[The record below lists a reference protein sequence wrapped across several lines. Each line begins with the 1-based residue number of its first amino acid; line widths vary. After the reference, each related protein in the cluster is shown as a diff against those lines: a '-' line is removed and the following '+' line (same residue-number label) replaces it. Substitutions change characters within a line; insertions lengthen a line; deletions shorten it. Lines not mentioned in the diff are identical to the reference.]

1 MHRPALLVRRI
12 EEDLLGAEGLLIE
25 FRSLEG
31 AVQLKVGRQSA
42 EDFRCRLGLGLVVH
56 LFAPLCVWFDLADHR
71 TNEAAAILH
80 VRCIFLMPGPDAP
93 GRRRL
98 E

>member
-1 MHRPALLVRRI
+1 M
-12 EEDLLGAEGLLIE
+12 
-25 FRSLEG
+25 
-31 AVQLKVGRQSA
+31 
-42 EDFRCRLGLGLVVH
+42 GLVVH

-80 VRCIFLMPGPDAP
+80 VRCNFLMPGPNAP